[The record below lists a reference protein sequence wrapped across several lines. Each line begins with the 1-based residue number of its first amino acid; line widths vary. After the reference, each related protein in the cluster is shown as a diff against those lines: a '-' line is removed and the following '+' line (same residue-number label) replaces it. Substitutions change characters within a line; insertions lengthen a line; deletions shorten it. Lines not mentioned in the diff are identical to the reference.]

1 MTLDSELLGLVIATL
16 GGTAI
21 GLERQWSGHA
31 EGPSARFGGLR
42 TFTML
47 GAIAGVSGWLWILGV
62 QAAAA
67 ALLAGAVII
76 IAVAY
81 AAASRRDVDA
91 TTEVAAL
98 VVLAAGLLAGI
109 GYTASPARL
118 SRWSRCCSSKN
129 RGCIRS

>member
-16 GGTAI
+16 GGTAV

-47 GAIAGVSGWLWILGV
+47 GAIAGLSGWLWILGV
-62 QAAAA
+62 HAAAA

-76 IAVAY
+76 IGIAY
-81 AAASRRDVDA
+81 AAASRHDVDA

-109 GYTASPARL
+109 GYYRVAGAIIALESLLLVEKSRL
-118 SRWSRCCSSKN
+118 
-129 RGCIRS
+129 